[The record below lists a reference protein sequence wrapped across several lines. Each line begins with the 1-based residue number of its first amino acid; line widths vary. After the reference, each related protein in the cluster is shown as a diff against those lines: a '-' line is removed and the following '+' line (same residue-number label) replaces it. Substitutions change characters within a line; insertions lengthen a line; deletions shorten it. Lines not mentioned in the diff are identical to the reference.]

1 MKVAK
6 FRPAKGEYTSL
17 ETFDLYVTRMLYA
30 YPITTVQSNGLPSH
44 GFIFIADTGRKDN
57 LKFITLIFTVSPEN
71 DKDQYF
77 ANLTDC
83 LKNTS
88 LYDSNFDPSVANVFK
103 MFYNDTDIGN
113 ERFFT
118 DFILT
123 KNTTDSYFYAK
134 TFSDKKEFN
143 YRIHINKQ
151 VEIGISLFNKALSTF
166 TINDSS
172 INEIN
177 NWLLH
182 QYNDK
187 NITYDSITDFKIIDI
202 SRSNKVKKKVYF
214 GVVVL
219 EINLSSDRTINI
231 VMNYSRNK
239 KVPRSISS
247 TSNFLECVYNTAYV
261 VLPFAGKNEYEEG
274 NTMNLIARYKDEIL
288 ILEIENTTFN
298 KLQSE
303 VMKL

>member
-1 MKVAK
+1 MKVAR
-6 FRPAKGEYTSL
+6 FRPLKE
-17 ETFDLYVTRMLYA
+17 EIKEVFDLYVERMLYA
-30 YPITTVQSNGLPSH
+30 YPVTTIQSNGLPSH
-44 GFIFIADTGRKDN
+44 GFVFIAETDKKDN
-57 LKFITLIFTVSPEN
+57 LRFITIIFTISPEN
-71 DKDQYF
+71 DQDSFF

-103 MFYNDTDIGN
+103 MFYNDTDIAD

-123 KNTTDSYFYAK
+123 RNNTDSYFYAK
-134 TFSDKKEFN
+134 TFSDKKEFL

-182 QYNDK
+182 QYEDK
-187 NITYDSITDFKIIDI
+187 NITCDSITDFKIIDI
-202 SRSNKVKKKVYF
+202 SRSNKVKKKMYF

-219 EINLSSDRTINI
+219 ETKLSSGRTINI
-231 VMNYSRNK
+231 VMNYTRTK

-247 TSNFLECVYNTAYV
+247 TLNFLECVYNTAYV
-261 VLPFAGKNEYEEG
+261 VIPFAGKNEYEDS
-274 NTMNLIARYKDEIL
+274 NTINLIARYKDEIL
-288 ILEIENTTFN
+288 ILEIENSIFN